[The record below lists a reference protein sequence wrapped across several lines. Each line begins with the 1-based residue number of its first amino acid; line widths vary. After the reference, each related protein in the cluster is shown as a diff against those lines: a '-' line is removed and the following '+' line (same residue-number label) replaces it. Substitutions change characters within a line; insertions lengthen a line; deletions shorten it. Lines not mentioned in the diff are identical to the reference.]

1 LLVPGY
7 VDAAE
12 VEAIARFIADLDPS
26 IPYSLLV
33 FHPAHLMRD
42 LPVTP
47 LKQAVECYR
56 AARRHLERVHVGNL
70 SLLGIHGMPQF
81 TSLAGPG

>member
-1 LLVPGY
+1 
-7 VDAAE
+7 
-12 VEAIARFIADLDPS
+12 
-26 IPYSLLV
+26 
-33 FHPAHLMRD
+33 MQD